1 MKLEDRGIKPNV
13 KKTIK
18 EIAFE
23 DPEVGRHVQQAYRI
37 ALDAV
42 DKRIKNCDEAHDVEY
57 MDDKE
62 RANYY
67 ERVRQ
72 QNKKSDLQLALES
85 IMAKNKRG
93 EMNQMERDI
102 FQEEFL
108 ASKYQDSLASELKD
122 KLKRL
127 EDEIARLKADK
138 YPERDPN
145 LWFDYNRRQEIFAKR
160 DEILSQYEEHK
171 RQVEI
176 IEKRIERKLE
186 EHDLD
191 RMTSCSE

>member
-1 MKLEDRGIKPNV
+1 MTAELQKRLTPEQLASPLKPIQESNQKELSEIELMKLEDRGIKPNV

-72 QNKKSDLQLALES
+72 QNKKSDL
-85 IMAKNKRG
+85 
-93 EMNQMERDI
+93 
-102 FQEEFL
+102 
-108 ASKYQDSLASELKD
+108 
-122 KLKRL
+122 
-127 EDEIARLKADK
+127 
-138 YPERDPN
+138 
-145 LWFDYNRRQEIFAKR
+145 
-160 DEILSQYEEHK
+160 
-171 RQVEI
+171 
-176 IEKRIERKLE
+176 
-186 EHDLD
+186 
-191 RMTSCSE
+191 

>member
-1 MKLEDRGIKPNV
+1 
-13 KKTIK
+13 
-18 EIAFE
+18 
-23 DPEVGRHVQQAYRI
+23 
-37 ALDAV
+37 
-42 DKRIKNCDEAHDVEY
+42 
-57 MDDKE
+57 
-62 RANYY
+62 
-67 ERVRQ
+67 
-72 QNKKSDLQLALES
+72 
-85 IMAKNKRG
+85 MAKNKRG